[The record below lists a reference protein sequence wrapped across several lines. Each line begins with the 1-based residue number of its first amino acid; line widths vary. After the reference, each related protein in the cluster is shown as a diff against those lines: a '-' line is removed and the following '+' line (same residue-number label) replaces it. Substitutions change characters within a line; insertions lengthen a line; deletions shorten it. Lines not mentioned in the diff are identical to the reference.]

1 MADSAAQQP
10 LHECLRAPPP
20 RCNRLP
26 EWYGQAVTWAEI
38 DAGSE
43 AFAARL
49 QALGVT
55 KG

>member
-20 RCNRLP
+20 RCNRHQ
-26 EWYGQAVTWAEI
+26 WYGQAVTWDEI

-43 AFAARL
+43 VFAARL